1 MKKYMIVYEI
11 KDDHEGLDP
20 VQGALF
26 ADDYTEAKNK
36 KMDIECGLGGY
47 AEIYTRTGE
56 EIEDQ
61 PPEYVLIE
69 A

>member
-1 MKKYMIVYEI
+1 MKKYMVVYTV
-11 KDDHEGLDP
+11 EGN
-20 VQGALF
+20 QGASF
-26 ADDYTEAKNK
+26 ADDYTEARNK

-47 AEIYTRTGE
+47 AEIYTRTGN